1 MSDIADDLIARYPA
15 LVAVREP
22 LLEAAE
28 MLLTCYHA
36 SGLIMTCGNG
46 GSAADSAHI
55 VAELRKGFLSMR
67 PLTAEETARFASLSA
82 EDQALYARLQRGIR
96 AVNLAEA
103 SGINTA
109 VANDQGADLVFA
121 QSAFA
126 LGKPGDVLI
135 GISTSGNSANV
146 VHAMQVARAQGILT
160 NGLTGEAPCRMDALC
175 DCQMRA
181 PATETFLIQEY
192 HLPIY
197 HALCAIVERRLF
209 S

>member
-109 VANDQGADLVFA
+109 VANDQGAVGATAGA
-121 QSAFA
+121 QCK
-126 LGKPGDVLI
+126 LGAVGVA
-135 GISTSGNSANV
+135 ISGGVTTHGFSLNV
-146 VHAMQVARAQGILT
+146 S
-160 NGLTGEAPCRMDALC
+160 
-175 DCQMRA
+175 
-181 PATETFLIQEY
+181 
-192 HLPIY
+192 
-197 HALCAIVERRLF
+197 RR
-209 S
+209 